1 MARSEG
7 AALIGVNWLASK
19 RQRLPSLT
27 QTSRFTRIGVPLSA
41 SKSALLESKFRLRWC
56 IRNVLFAHVKCA
68 YECHALH

>member
-27 QTSRFTRIGVPLSA
+27 QTSRFTRIGVAAIRFEERAVREQIQAALVY
-41 SKSALLESKFRLRWC
+41 SKRIICTRKMC
-56 IRNVLFAHVKCA
+56 V
-68 YECHALH
+68 